1 MGKDEYI
8 KEGSNCRIKPD
19 FVSASTIS
27 AEIESIGDD
36 YLEIK
41 IQDPKT
47 WMYRGSEHQA
57 FEIIC
62 DLNAHGNGNGTET
75 RTTRPIIGGGP
86 NDGFINGGGIV
97 VVNSNKLRVDDASV
111 QWKKSPMTYD
121 VSFVFICKKT
131 LI

>member
-19 FVSASTIS
+19 LISASTIS
-27 AEIESIGDD
+27 AEIELIGDD
-36 YLEIK
+36 YVEIK
-41 IQDPKT
+41 ILDPKN

-62 DLNAHGNGNGTET
+62 DLKAHDNATKT

-97 VVNSNKLRVDDASV
+97 VVNSNDLRVDDASV
-111 QWKKSPMTYD
+111 KWKKSPMTHD